1 MKKAILGALF
11 VGAMFASC
19 SSDEPV
25 INPNNGNNGEGGF
38 LALNVLAPSSTSSR
52 ATDSGFETGS
62 DEENAAP
69 NGTFLL
75 FDANGNQAQSP
86 QTLPLTWEPANDPAD
101 PNANREKISE
111 AVLVINGVK
120 EGDAKLTATEI
131 LVILNAPT
139 ITGLE
144 DMTKAEVLKTVGDY
158 STTSNFI
165 MTNSVYSANC
175 AASIAGKV
183 MNTPEAAKANPV
195 DIYVERVLAKV
206 RTNKPSEM
214 TGKKATVTI
223 GEKEIELNINITGIE
238 VANMANMSY
247 LYKNGFGT
255 WGSYAGATDAD
266 NYRSYWATSA
276 ETETGFGYDNQS
288 YTQITNGF
296 DADNTFSTYVQE
308 NTNQGANKQTSILVT
323 AQLTRA
329 DNDKPFTFVRW
340 GGKDW
345 AEDGFGANASNVLND
360 TYRVKKTVG
369 TETQYN
375 SLPSDVFEWIPASD
389 HPADFKVWEN
399 SMRIKEGATFDGD
412 LVKIT
417 KTNGVITGESATV
430 EDVNTTLLSALKV
443 LMWNQGKAYYYVNI
457 ESFLRDGE
465 AYRQG
470 VVRNHIY
477 DLTLGEI
484 KGVGVPVWDPDQDII
499 PEKPDESDLF
509 YLAARINILK
519 WKVVKQTVN
528 FN

>member
-11 VGAMFASC
+11 MGAMFASC

-25 INPNNGNNGEGGF
+25 VDNGGNNSEGGF

-62 DEENAAP
+62 DAENAAP
-69 NGTFLL
+69 QGTFLL
-75 FDANGNQAQSP
+75 FDASGTQTQAP
-86 QTLPLTWEPANDPAD
+86 QKLNLSWEPANDPAD
-101 PNANREKISE
+101 PEANREKISE
-111 AVLVINGVK
+111 AVLVINEVE
-120 EGDAKLTATEI
+120 EGDDNLSATEI
-131 LVILNAPT
+131 LVILNAPADADF
-139 ITGLE
+139 E
-144 DMTKAEVLKTVGDY
+144 DMSKSEVLATVGDY

-175 AASIAGKV
+175 AAKIAGKV
-183 MNTPEAAKANPV
+183 MKTPEAAKANPV

-223 GEKEIELNINITGIE
+223 GDEEIELDINITGIE
-238 VANMANMSY
+238 VANMANKSY
-247 LYKNGFGT
+247 LYKNGFAT
-255 WGSYAGATDAD
+255 WGSYAGATDAG

-276 ETETGFGYDNQS
+276 ENETGFAYANQS
-288 YTQITNGF
+288 YNEITAGF
-296 DADNTFSTYVQE
+296 NADNTFSTYVQE
-308 NTNQGANKQTSILVT
+308 NTNQNANKQTSILVT
-323 AQLTRA
+323 AELKKKDGSTL
-329 DNDKPFTFVRW
+329 TFVRW

-369 TETQYN
+369 TQTQYN

-399 SMRIKEGATFDGD
+399 SMRIKKGTTFDGE

-417 KTNGVITGESATV
+417 KTNGEITGEATTV
-430 EDVNTTLLSALKV
+430 EAVNATLQSVLKV
-443 LMWNQGKAYYYVNI
+443 LMWNQGKAYYFVNI
-457 ESFLRDGE
+457 ESWLKDDEGNC
-465 AYRQG
+465 RQG

-477 DLTLGEI
+477 DLALGQI
-484 KGVGVPVWDPDQDII
+484 SGVGVPVWDPEQDII
-499 PEKPDESDLF
+499 PEKPDESELF

-519 WKVVKQTVN
+519 WKYVKQTVN